1 MMSYSVIKND
11 KNLYDILE
19 KDSEVVIEV
28 SKHDED
34 EARSVCRKLNLGSGF
49 NGWTPEFV
57 AKRKVHQRPDSAN
70 DH

>member
-11 KNLYDILE
+11 KNLYDIFE

-28 SKHDED
+28 GKQNEA
-34 EARSVCRKLNLGSGF
+34 EARAVCRKLNLGSGF

-57 AKRKVHQRPDSAN
+57 AKRAFA
-70 DH
+70 

>member
-57 AKRKVHQRPDSAN
+57 AKRMIA
-70 DH
+70 

>member
-11 KNLYDILE
+11 KNLYDIFE

-28 SKHDED
+28 CKHDED

-57 AKRKVHQRPDSAN
+57 AKRMIG
-70 DH
+70 